1 MDSGGVY
8 NALNCN
14 GLISAYSYIK
24 VADIQLVYIVNNF
37 LPRVRWEEWCHTQR
51 LYDKYE
57 AIAGS

>member
-1 MDSGGVY
+1 MLCIYDLTLVFLEMESGGVY

-37 LPRVRWEEWCHTQR
+37 LPRVR
-51 LYDKYE
+51 
-57 AIAGS
+57 